1 MNRHICDAKCK
12 AKIARSYNVKVS
24 ALNRQEEEDR
34 YEDERR
40 RERRRGGRQRKGSAC
55 RVVAN

>member
-40 RERRRGGRQRKGSAC
+40 RERRRGGRQRKG
-55 RVVAN
+55 